1 MKRILSLV
9 FGFFLLLNASQAQEL
24 SIEKQLVGIV
34 GAVSGTVK
42 TETRE
47 LKPGDKIYVEFED
60 YSLPEDVEGKIGGPF
75 TKGDHKKVIDVATVT
90 K

>member
-1 MKRILSLV
+1 MKKIILLI
-9 FGFFLLLNASQAQEL
+9 FGILLFNCNISTAEKV
-24 SIEKQLVGIV
+24 SINKQLIGVV

-75 TKGDHKKVIDVATVT
+75 T
-90 K
+90 